1 MTDVVSILLSTMLV
15 TNALVSATRPVPATP
30 GGLASELEF
39 SVTAPL
45 PIDPL
50 EDAYQRLLKADDDAQ
65 EAVDKWIREADEKG
79 GAEDEAAL
87 RKRIL
92 ERFAEVEREYRAFLG
107 KHPNYVRARIA
118 FGSFLN
124 DTGQEFAAREQWEK
138 SLELDPTNPAVHN
151 NLAGVYAHSGPVTN
165 AFRHFE
171 KALELSPKEPLYHQN
186 FATCVF
192 LFRKDVMEYYGFT
205 NEQQVFDK
213 SLDLYRKAQEL
224 EPRSFLIATDLAQ
237 TYYLIKP
244 PRHDDA
250 LSAWRHAF
258 ELASDDL
265 EREGVRVHLGRI
277 LVQAG
282 RFDEA
287 RRELSLVTNAN
298 FGLIKGK
305 ILKTLEAK
313 AQGKNAELPPFDPAE
328 LRDTR

>member
-1 MTDVVSILLSTMLV
+1 MADFVSLWMSTALV
-15 TNALVSATRPVPATP
+15 TNALAGASGPVAPPA
-30 GGLASELEF
+30 LEF
-39 SVTAPL
+39 AVSAPL

-50 EDAYQRLLKADDDAQ
+50 EGPYQRLLKADDDAQ
-65 EAVDKWIREADEKG
+65 EAVDKWIREADDKG
-79 GAEDEAAL
+79 GTEDEAAL

-92 ERFAEVEREYRAFLG
+92 DRFAEVEREYRTFLAAY
-107 KHPNYVRARIA
+107 PNYVRARIA

-124 DTGQEFAAREQWEK
+124 DTGQEGPAREQWEK
-138 SLELDPTNPAVHN
+138 ALELDPTNPAVHN

-165 AFRHFE
+165 AFLRYE
-171 KALELSPKEPLYHQN
+171 RAIELAPKEALYYQN

-192 LFRKDVMEYYGFT
+192 LFRKDVREHYGLT

-213 SLDLYRKAQEL
+213 SLELYRKALEL
-224 EPRSFLIATDLAQ
+224 EPESFLIATDLAQ

-244 PRHDDA
+244 PRHTDA
-250 LSAWRHAF
+250 LAAWRTALG
-258 ELASDDL
+258 LASDDL

-287 RRELSLVTNAN
+287 RTELNLVTNAN
-298 FGLIKGK
+298 YGLIKGK
-305 ILKTLEAK
+305 ILKTLETK
-313 AQGKNAELPPFDPAE
+313 EQGRSAELPPFDPAE